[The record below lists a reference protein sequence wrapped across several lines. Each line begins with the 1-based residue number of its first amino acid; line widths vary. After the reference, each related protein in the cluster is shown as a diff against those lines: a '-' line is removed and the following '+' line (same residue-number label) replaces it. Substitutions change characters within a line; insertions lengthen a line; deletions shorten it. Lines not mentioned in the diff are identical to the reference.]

1 MLQNQDIVQQLSF
14 FLALPG
20 SKMWSIKTSHSKMF
34 KLITVRKDMTSK
46 EFMEKIGK
54 LYNIKMGYFSV
65 GYSLPQN
72 PELQVELDMDDSEGF
87 GNAYCL
93 LPSFSKLKVV
103 MKTQI
108 SGNISI
114 AMGKRTVRNKEI
126 VSEEIKREMGLHDEE
141 GKRKRGCVN
150 AHWTAKC

>member
-20 SKMWSIKTSHSKMF
+20 SKMWSIQTSHSKMF
-34 KLITVRKDMTSK
+34 KLITVRKNITSK
-46 EFMEKIGK
+46 EFMEKISK

-87 GNAYCL
+87 GNA
-93 LPSFSKLKVV
+93 
-103 MKTQI
+103 
-108 SGNISI
+108 
-114 AMGKRTVRNKEI
+114 
-126 VSEEIKREMGLHDEE
+126 
-141 GKRKRGCVN
+141 
-150 AHWTAKC
+150 

>member
-1 MLQNQDIVQQLSF
+1 
-14 FLALPG
+14 
-20 SKMWSIKTSHSKMF
+20 
-34 KLITVRKDMTSK
+34 MTSK
-46 EFMEKIGK
+46 EYMEKISK

-108 SGNISI
+108 SANISI

-126 VSEEIKREMGLHDEE
+126 VSEEI
-141 GKRKRGCVN
+141 
-150 AHWTAKC
+150 